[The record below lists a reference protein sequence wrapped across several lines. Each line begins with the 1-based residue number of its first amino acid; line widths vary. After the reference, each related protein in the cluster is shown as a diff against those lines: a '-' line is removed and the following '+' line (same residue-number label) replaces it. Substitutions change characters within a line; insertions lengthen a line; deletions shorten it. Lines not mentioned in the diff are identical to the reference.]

1 MTPAITIQALGDNFI
16 FLCEHEK
23 DKVFVVDPGGSTPVL
38 GVIRQRGLKVT
49 EILVT
54 HHHGDHTG
62 GVAELK
68 HKTGCRVIGSD
79 RQRMPDA
86 DCIVN
91 DREVLTIGN
100 THVQVIATPGHTRT
114 SVCYYAQPSNN
125 NQSGILWTGDTLFTG
140 GCGRLLECDAQSMW
154 RSLQNLASLPDNTLV
169 YCGHDYAVEN
179 YEFALKIEPNNP
191 AVMRRLAELKQA
203 QNQGRQTV
211 PSTMLQEKI
220 TNPFLRADAAGLKS
234 ALGMVGAATVDVFA
248 ELRRR
253 KDQTV

>member
-1 MTPAITIQALGDNFI
+1 MTSVTTIQALGDNFI
-16 FLCEHEK
+16 FLCEYENGK
-23 DKVFVVDPGGSTPVL
+23 AFVVDPGSSAPVL
-38 GVIRQRGLKVT
+38 DVIQKRGLKVT

-54 HHHGDHTG
+54 HHHWDHTG
-62 GVAELK
+62 AVAELK

-79 RQRMPDA
+79 RQRIPGA
-86 DCIVN
+86 DCIVS
-91 DREVLTIGN
+91 DGEVLTIGD

-154 RSLQNLASLPDNTLV
+154 QSLQKLASLPGGTPV

-220 TNPFLRADAAGLKS
+220 TNPFLRADAAGLRS
-234 ALGMVGAATVDVFA
+234 ALGMADAAVVDVFA

-253 KDQTV
+253 KDIF